1 MAAKPLQTLD
11 SLEVGAVEKRRLWA
25 QCRTVVRQGKRIVA
39 KVKAAKQTLATLEPT
54 RKSYKVRVTA
64 ARRALDTGHPRH
76 IERAM
81 QRMKVC
87 PLNDYLVHVSCS
99 SRCTFMACC

>member
-1 MAAKPLQTLD
+1 MAAKPLQTPD
-11 SLEVGAVEKRRLWA
+11 SLEVGAEEKRRLSA
-25 QCRTVVRQGKRIVA
+25 QCRMVVRRGKRLVT

-54 RKSYKVRVTA
+54 RKTYKIRVA
-64 ARRALDTGHPRH
+64 AAYRALDTGHPRR

-87 PLNDYLVHVSCS
+87 PLNDYLV
-99 SRCTFMACC
+99 